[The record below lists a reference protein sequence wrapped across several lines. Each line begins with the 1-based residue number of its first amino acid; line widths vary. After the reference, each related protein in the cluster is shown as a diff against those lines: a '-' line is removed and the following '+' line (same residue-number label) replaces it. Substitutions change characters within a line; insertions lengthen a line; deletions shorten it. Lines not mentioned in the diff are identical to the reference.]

1 MLRPNVLAATVG
13 PLHWGR
19 AIHPHRAGEVMKKH
33 KLVCTLN
40 IGDILVQTLVWML
53 LSFVTLGLALPFFV
67 YYFFKIIINHIEIHE
82 IA

>member
-1 MLRPNVLAATVG
+1 
-13 PLHWGR
+13 
-19 AIHPHRAGEVMKKH
+19 MKKH